1 MRRPLAEIFDTS
13 AELRPEEGP
22 EFQQAVFEV
31 DGTKYTIHAIDQ
43 GGYNYIIVFYAHE
56 REGSKT
62 AFMTGLAG
70 RSAVRVL
77 STVINWLRGWVER
90 VKPNS
95 FNFSADKSEE
105 SRVNLYDAIIERVS
119 HELVDYKLYRMER
132 KTLVLYEFV
141 RRTPVDR
148 SEQFSLTEAL
158 TGRSPLSRF
167 ILPLARS
174 NRRSR

>member
-1 MRRPLAEIFDTS
+1 MRRPLSEIFDTS
-13 AELRPEEGP
+13 AELRHEAGP

-31 DGTKYTIHAIDQ
+31 DGRKYSIHAIDQ
-43 GGYNYIIVFYAHE
+43 GGYNYLIIFYTLDE
-56 REGSKT
+56 EGKRT
-62 AFMTGLAG
+62 AVMTGLAG
-70 RSAVRVL
+70 RGAVRVL

-105 SRVNLYDAIIERVS
+105 SRVNLYDAIIERVAP
-119 HELVDYKLYRMER
+119 ELVDYKLYRMER

-158 TGRSPLSRF
+158 MGRSPVSRF
-167 ILPLARS
+167 ILPLTRS
-174 NRRSR
+174 SRRSR

>member
-1 MRRPLAEIFDTS
+1 MRRPISEIFDTS
-13 AELRPEEGP
+13 AELRAQEGP

-31 DGTKYTIHAIDQ
+31 DGREYSIHAIDQ

-56 REGSKT
+56 GPGSKT

-77 STVINWLRGWVER
+77 STVINWLRGWVAE

-95 FNFSADKSEE
+95 FNFSAEKSEE
-105 SRVNLYDAIIERVS
+105 SRVNLYDTIIERIAP
-119 HELVDYKLYRMER
+119 ELVDYKFYRMER

-158 TGRSPLSRF
+158 AGRAPVSRF

-174 NRRSR
+174 IRRSR